1 MPRFVDRLTGGFRA
15 LRPRDILQTRKSVAD
30 ARTDIARLTNT
41 VAAISENVAALKTLL
56 EQQQLELG
64 QVRTREAQ
72 LRAIAQRNLELADAA
87 SSLDRVLTDQS
98 TRDHITAA
106 ITGATLRRE
115 PFPHLVV
122 DRLLPEPLY
131 NALITGLPPSELF
144 ADRPVNKRQL
154 NVPLHV
160 APDYSRRVWEFM
172 AKDVVRD
179 VITPV
184 LAEVFREPLNAFIR
198 ESFPD
203 AGADPASMT
212 NLVSSDGRI
221 LLRTRGY
228 DISPHRDPKWAFM
241 VCILYLARRGDSES
255 WGTDIYSVADDR
267 EAVGALPHWIDQKQ
281 CTKVGTVPF
290 RRNRAFLFVNSTGAH
305 GAAIPADAE
314 PADLERYIYQFRIGP
329 DATSM
334 SALTATLPP
343 DRRVYWERKD
353 RS

>member
-1 MPRFVDRLTGGFRA
+1 MPRFVDRLTGGLRA

-30 ARTDIARLTNT
+30 ARTEIARLTDT
-41 VAAISENVAALKTLL
+41 VATMSQSVAALQGALQ
-56 EQQQLELG
+56 QQQLELAT
-64 QVRTREAQ
+64 VRTREAQ
-72 LRAIAQRNLELADAA
+72 LRAIAQRNLELADSGA
-87 SSLDRVLTDQS
+87 SLDRVLSDPSIRQ
-98 TRDHITAA
+98 HITAA
-106 ITGATLRRE
+106 ITGAAVHCE
-115 PFPHLVV
+115 PFPHIVV

-131 NALITGLPPSELF
+131 NALLTGLPPSELF

-172 AKDVVRD
+172 AKDVVKD
-179 VITPV
+179 IITPV
-184 LAEVFREPLNAFIR
+184 LAEVFKEPLNAYIR
-198 ESFPD
+198 DSFPD
-203 AGADPASMT
+203 ASPDLASTT

-255 WGTDIYSVADDR
+255 WGTDIYGVANDQ
-267 EAVGALPHWIDQKQ
+267 EAVGALPYWIDEKQ

-305 GAAIPADAE
+305 GAAIPADAQ
-314 PADLERYIYQFRIGP
+314 PPDLERYIYQFRIGP

-334 SALTATLPP
+334 AALTATLPQ
-343 DRRVYWERKD
+343 DRRAYWEGKD